1 MTTTAALRGKMGE
14 YEYFQTTMKPGDVIS
29 KTSAAVDYFS
39 PDDWDEMGEIA
50 RVQREPDKVRI
61 LQEIAPYLIRSQKR
75 FFNSIVVLLDQK
87 ACDFQSLDDHPVNK
101 PGGQATTAS
110 QLFLPAYQDKAES
123 MGFLEITD
131 SKSMLILDGQHRMLA
146 LKKVMNEQNELR
158 EDFKKR
164 GEDFDKF
171 KNHNLSKD
179 DISVIFVK
187 VPNIT
192 EMRKMFEDLNTY
204 AKRQS
209 KDVEIFGSES
219 NPWYKLCQWFCGKQN
234 KKMPPNFLSAFVQ
247 KKGTSLGDNSLRI
260 TTAAHLVQI
269 IKFLTQKMKFKKQMQ
284 LDSIADLMETAKKHC
299 LEEMNEFFDKISA
312 YKKVID
318 GKVNQ
323 VVKQYRG
330 DEGRENKDGLLF
342 KPMPQVAL
350 FKAIHFLKNNSD
362 MDTDSIYR
370 AANKIDYSYSDLD
383 NQWKNVVIASG
394 GNILTSGKVENLLTR
409 LLVYFMAGK
418 SKCQKLDNGE
428 EWLDELLQDY
438 KDQIEDQEIIELPK
452 PRFK

>member
-1 MTTTAALRGKMGE
+1 MTTTAAIRGKMGE
-14 YEYFQTTMKPGDVIS
+14 YEYYQTVMKPGDVIS

-39 PDDWDEMGEIA
+39 PRDWEEMGEIA

-61 LQEIAPYLIRSQKR
+61 LQEIAPYLVRSQKR

-87 ACDFQSLDDHPVNK
+87 NCDFQSLDDHPVSK
-101 PGGQATTAS
+101 PGGDPTTAS
-110 QLFLPAYQDKAES
+110 KLFLPAYQDKAES
-123 MGFLEITD
+123 MGFLEIKD

-164 GEDFDKF
+164 GEDFDVF

-187 VPNIT
+187 VPNLT

-219 NPWYKLCQWFCGKQN
+219 NPWYKICQWFCGKEN
-234 KKMPPNFLSAFVQ
+234 EKLHPHFLKFFVQ
-247 KKGTSLGDNSLRI
+247 KKGTNLGDSSLRI

-269 IKFLTQKMKFKKQMQ
+269 IKFLTQKMKFRKQMQ
-284 LDSIADLMETAKKHC
+284 LDSADDLMETGKNLC
-299 LEEMNEFFDKISA
+299 LTEMNEFFNKISV
-312 YKKVID
+312 YKKIID
-318 GKVNQ
+318 GKDNT
-323 VVKQYRG
+323 VVKNYRG
-330 DEGRENKDGLLF
+330 DEGKGNKDALLF

-350 FKAIHFLKNNSD
+350 FKAIQFLKNNSD
-362 MDTDSIYR
+362 MDVDAIYR
-370 AANKIDYSYSDLD
+370 AANKIDYSYSDLN
-383 NQWKNVVIASG
+383 NQWKDVVIASG
-394 GNILTSGKVENLLTR
+394 GTILTSGKVEKLLTR

-418 SKCQKLDNGE
+418 SKCEKLSNGD
-428 EWLDELLQDY
+428 EWLEELLLDY
-438 KDQIEDQEIIELPK
+438 KNQREDQDITELPK
-452 PRFK
+452 PRLK